1 MTLRE
6 LLPVLPEEFVL
17 LRKEVIFEQEHYH
30 TMEIDQQDRLDIAFL
45 DTIGNMA
52 HILSIKGYAE
62 FFKCDLNASGDD
74 DLDDYLRLHD
84 LTCVI
89 FCL

>member
-6 LLPVLPEEFVL
+6 LLPVLPDEFVL
-17 LRKEVIFEQEHYH
+17 IRKEVLHGAVHYH
-30 TMEIDQQDRLDIAFL
+30 TMEIDQKNRLDIAFL

-52 HILSIKGYAE
+52 HILAVKGYDE
-62 FFKCDLNASGDD
+62 FFQCDMFIADD
-74 DLDDYLRLHD
+74 DEIDDYQRYHHM
-84 LTCVI
+84 TCVI